1 MSRVFYIS
9 RTDLSDSPYPEVTLP
24 VLARAG
30 HELTIAAPNASKSL
44 YRSHLPFPSEVIDL
58 PCGTSVGSELAV
70 MKRLL
75 AARFGRYDVI
85 YVNSQSMS
93 LRAAIGLTGPKL
105 GKKIVYHNPDYYSPA
120 DFPLSAR
127 LERRLCRQCDL
138 YVNVE
143 FHRAYIT
150 SVMYGCRC
158 PVITCPPNLP
168 RAWPIA
174 APCEEKRFR
183 MTGGDPDAFV
193 LMMHGGYS
201 EIRMSPQL
209 IEALASLPA
218 HIRLVMTGKPQTR
231 DKVDDIFDQL
241 GLARRVLRLPRID
254 FDEMLSYT
262 VNADAAVLLYQNS
275 DLGNFF
281 TAPGRLTEY
290 LICGLPLLA
299 SNHTGLENLVLRFQ
313 AGETADSTEP
323 RSIAAAITRLERG
336 VRQNS
341 FPRARMRSI
350 FDQHLAFDHWEPVF
364 AGAFEQMLR
373 GGGDHSDR
381 RPPFPWLTSS

>member
-1 MSRVFYIS
+1 
-9 RTDLSDSPYPEVTLP
+9 
-24 VLARAG
+24 
-30 HELTIAAPNASKSL
+30 
-44 YRSHLPFPSEVIDL
+44 
-58 PCGTSVGSELAV
+58 
-70 MKRLL
+70 
-75 AARFGRYDVI
+75 
-85 YVNSQSMS
+85 
-93 LRAAIGLTGPKL
+93 
-105 GKKIVYHNPDYYSPA
+105 
-120 DFPLSAR
+120 
-127 LERRLCRQCDL
+127 
-138 YVNVE
+138 
-143 FHRAYIT
+143 
-150 SVMYGCRC
+150 
-158 PVITCPPNLP
+158 
-168 RAWPIA
+168 
-174 APCEEKRFR
+174 
-183 MTGGDPDAFV
+183 
-193 LMMHGGYS
+193 MMHGGYS

-209 IEALASLPA
+209 IEALVSLPA

-241 GLARRVLRLPRID
+241 GLAQRVLRLPRIG